1 MGAKLVY
8 EVANKT
14 NDLAGD
20 GTTTATLLTQS
31 MIHKGLANV
40 EKGTNPVIMKAGIEK
55 AAKAV
60 SEHLL
65 TQTKT
70 IESSDDISNVAA
82 VSAGDPEIGQI
93 IAKAMDTVRP

>member
-40 EKGTNPVIMKAGIEK
+40 EKGTNPVIMKAGIKQRKE
-55 AAKAV
+55 
-60 SEHLL
+60 
-65 TQTKT
+65 QDQT
-70 IESSDDISNVAA
+70 IEKYDDNAELEWKQQGMSD
-82 VSAGDPEIGQI
+82 ETLQ
-93 IAKAMDTVRP
+93 